1 MEGPLLD
8 RFVDLLHSS
17 LLLAFFLPVLVW
29 YFIRARLN
37 SRRADSGRAEPSKV
51 DRFKRRIAGQFSFDR
66 AIDAYEELIDET
78 FAAGLQ

>member
-1 MEGPLLD
+1 MLD
-8 RFVDLLHSS
+8 RLVDLLHSS

-29 YFIRARLN
+29 YFIRAQLN
-37 SRRADSGRAEPSKV
+37 SRRADPYRAGRSQV

-66 AIDAYEELIDET
+66 AIEAYEELIDET